1 MVGNPCGRKL
11 ARRFKSALIAALTVL
26 LVQTLIVWNF
36 SSLDTGEEAS
46 EWANSSRGKRN
57 QVGAFNKAYSQ
68 YPRSVLPR
76 KQHQPPLGKATVRH
90 KQPVYHSRRP
100 KEKLLLES
108 NNNENSVPKDFD
120 SVVDSNSNLGPR
132 PQHQRPEGN
141 APMNKLATA
150 QTKSILG
157 KALPNEIN
165 KVIKVIKQY
174 PLSPPQQPRWVG
186 LNNSH
191 THKPHRPN
199 PQLSTNPAKLSS
211 PSSIQTSYQHQRHHQ
226 TRKSATALPVLGQ
239 RRERHQ
245 CEISGKEAIS
255 ALSRAKSRGCRQQI
269 VEVYCRHKERAL
281 MPETV
286 PRYCPLEGKTNV
298 NVQWNEDLEQAVPSD
313 PVRIA
318 FVLVVHG
325 RASRQFQRLFKA
337 IYHIS
342 HYYYIHVDQRSN
354 YLHRQVMALASQYSN
369 VRVTSWRMSTI
380 WGGASLLTMYLRS
393 MEDLL
398 SMADWKWDFFI
409 NLSAADYPIRTNV
422 QLVGFLSKYREMN
435 FIKSHG
441 RDNARFIR
449 KQGLDRLF
457 FECDTHMWRLG
468 DRKIPEGIMVDGGSD
483 WFVLNRM
490 FVDYIINS
498 PDELVVSMKRFYTYT
513 LLPAES
519 FFHTVLEN
527 SIHCESLV
535 DNNLRITNWNR
546 KLGCK
551 CQYKHI
557 VDWCGCSPND
567 FKPQDLPRFQQ
578 TSRPTFFARKFEAS
592 VNQEI
597 VTQLDSFLFGPY
609 PQGTPGLQSYWENVY
624 DETDTVAIL
633 SDSQLTHYHA
643 FTRMGLAHAAT
654 SLQGH
659 PDDHRCRYVSRGY
672 PVSVHLYFLSDV
684 FQGYLV
690 RQHVSNLATSQLET
704 LETWVTPSNH
714 FTLAPE
720 TSTLNRLQ
728 FAEVGTEWDAKE
740 RIFRNFGSLLGPMDE
755 PVAMQRWGRGQ
766 NITVTVVWVDPTNV
780 IAATYDILVE
790 GGAEYTHYRP
800 PLNLPL
806 RPGVWTVRVLNHW
819 NLLASTSFVVSP
831 LEYHHQKP
839 IKHDDTVKF
848 HSGPARNSYMEQSF
862 HGLNPILNLPVH
874 LGQVE
879 EAELNASLTG
889 AELQGWV
896 DRLLAGVWS
905 AADVCSPGPSACP
918 VMQRCQETGWSA
930 FSPDPKS
937 ELGPPQRNGRIRFMH
952 VINSIEQGLILFTLP
967 TRGFDQGTSDPQ
979 GQSHTDFTETA
990 VTNYYLS
997 LSPRKLQTLS
1007 YTGFYGNM
1015 LTFVFTFKISEMLK

>member
-1 MVGNPCGRKL
+1 MVGNMCGRKL
-11 ARRFKSALIAALTVL
+11 ARRSKSALIVALTVL

-36 SSLDTGEEAS
+36 STLDTGEEG
-46 EWANSSRGKRN
+46 ANSRREKRD
-57 QVGAFNKAYSQ
+57 QVGGINKAYSQ
-68 YPRSVLPR
+68 YPRSGLPKR
-76 KQHQPPLGKATVRH
+76 HHQPPLGKTAVRH
-90 KQPVYHSRRP
+90 KQQPEGYHSWRP
-100 KEKLLLES
+100 KEKVLLDS

-120 SVVDSNSNLGPR
+120 TFVDSNSNLGA
-132 PQHQRPEGN
+132 QSLSQRQRMAGN
-141 APMNKLATA
+141 AAKHKPDKALR
-150 QTKSILG
+150 QGILG
-157 KALPNEIN
+157 KALPNEVN
-165 KVIKVIKQY
+165 KVIQQY
-174 PLSPPQQPRWVG
+174 TLSPQQPRGVG
-186 LNNSH
+186 LKDSH
-191 THKPHRPN
+191 AYKRPKPHS
-199 PQLSTNPAKLSS
+199 QLSTKPARPS
-211 PSSIQTSYQHQRHHQ
+211 PSPSIKTSNQHQRHHQ
-226 TRKSATALPVLGQ
+226 PRKLVTAAPVRGQ
-239 RRERHQ
+239 RREKHQ

-255 ALSRAKSRGCRQQI
+255 ALSRAKTRECRQQI
-269 VEVYCRHKERAL
+269 AEVYCRHKERTL

-286 PRYCPLEGKTNV
+286 PRYCTIEGKANV
-298 NVQWNEDLEQAVPSD
+298 NVQWDEGSEQTAPAV

-337 IYHIS
+337 IYHTS

-354 YLHRQVMALASQYSN
+354 YLHRQVGALASQYSN

-393 MEDLL
+393 MDDLL
-398 SMADWKWDFFI
+398 KMADWNWDFFI
-409 NLSAADYPIRTNV
+409 NLSAADYPIRTNE
-422 QLVGFLSKYREMN
+422 QLVGFLTKYRDMN

-441 RDNARFIR
+441 RDNTRFIR

-468 DRKIPEGIMVDGGSD
+468 DRKIPEGIAVDGGSD
-483 WFVLNRM
+483 WFLLNRM

-498 PDELVVSMKRFYTYT
+498 EDELVVSMKRFYAYT

-527 SIHCESLV
+527 SAHCESMV

-567 FKPQDLPRFQQ
+567 FKPPDLPRFQQ

-609 PQGTPGLQSYWENVY
+609 PQETPGLQSYWENVY
-624 DETDTVAIL
+624 DETDSVASL

-643 FTRMGLAHAAT
+643 FTRMGLSRAAT

-659 PDDHRCRYVSRGY
+659 PDNNSCRYISRGH

-690 RQHVSNLATSQLET
+690 RQHAGNLATSQLET
-704 LETWVTPSNH
+704 LETWVSHSNH
-714 FTLAPE
+714 FTLAP
-720 TSTLNRLQ
+720 TTNTLNRLQ
-728 FAEVGTEWDAKE
+728 FAEVGTDWDAKE
-740 RIFRNFGSLLGPMDE
+740 RVFRNFGSLLGPTEE

-766 NITVTVVWVDPTNV
+766 NVTVTVVWVDPTNV
-780 IAATYDILVE
+780 IAATYDILVD
-790 GGAEYTHYRP
+790 GGTEYTHYRP
-800 PLNLPL
+800 PLTVPL
-806 RPGVWTVRVLNHW
+806 RPGVWTLRVLHHW

-831 LEYHHQKP
+831 LEYHDQQP
-839 IKHDDTVKF
+839 IRQEDTVKL
-848 HSGPARNSYMEQSF
+848 HSGPVRNSYMEQSF

-879 EAELNASLTG
+879 EAEFKASLTG
-889 AELQGWV
+889 AELQSWV
-896 DRLLAGVWS
+896 DHLLSGVWS
-905 AADVCSPGPSACP
+905 AADVCSQGPSSCP
-918 VMQRCQETGWSA
+918 VMQRCRETGWSA
-930 FSPDPKS
+930 LSPDPKS
-937 ELGPPQRNGRIRFMH
+937 DLGPPRGNGRIR
-952 VINSIEQGLILFTLP
+952 
-967 TRGFDQGTSDPQ
+967 
-979 GQSHTDFTETA
+979 
-990 VTNYYLS
+990 
-997 LSPRKLQTLS
+997 
-1007 YTGFYGNM
+1007 
-1015 LTFVFTFKISEMLK
+1015 